1 MNPKDSRIMQV
12 SWIVP
17 MPLKILL
24 ISPIGLKKILGAE
37 FFFKLP
43 FLGLPTIAAY
53 TPPDCQVKMVDDLPP
68 GHMRSPMSLSA
79 GERRL

>member
-1 MNPKDSRIMQV
+1 
-12 SWIVP
+12 
-17 MPLKILL
+17 LL

-53 TPPDCQVKMVDDLPP
+53 TPPDKKTWILS
-68 GHMRSPMSLSA
+68 GSP
-79 GERRL
+79 